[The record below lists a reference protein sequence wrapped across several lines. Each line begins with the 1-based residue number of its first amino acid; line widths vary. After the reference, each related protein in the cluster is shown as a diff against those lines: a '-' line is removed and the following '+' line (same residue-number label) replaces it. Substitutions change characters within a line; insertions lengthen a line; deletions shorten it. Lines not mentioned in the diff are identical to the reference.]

1 MTEDGRLA
9 NGREPARTNK
19 NRVTRPQRDLAAH
32 LARHTGRRGQTRSI
46 ANPGPALGW
55 WGGAVDS
62 RYFFCNFVL

>member
-32 LARHTGRRGQTRSI
+32 LA
-46 ANPGPALGW
+46 GPALGW